1 MTANATI
8 DPFVA
13 DLLARVATNIREE
26 FAERIERLEF
36 DADFP
41 NRLVICIGLLDVV
54 QSRMSLRD

>member
-1 MTANATI
+1 MTANTTV

-13 DLLARVATNIREE
+13 DLLARLAVNLREE

-54 QSRMSLRD
+54 QRRLLPSE